1 MSGIDIE
8 YHTSQGDPR
17 AADPRARQSFSCG
30 ECCARRQDVLGGA
43 DFYFTDAIRRRDIV
57 WECESDGGWVAYEEA
72 LAVKLERALSA
83 SKRATTWQHGT
94 FTYRVDWARMVQV
107 NTSTNKE
114 RAIRR
119 TESGVQT
126 LPPAPARGLE
136 DSQSCALS

>member
-1 MSGIDIE
+1 MGCGP
-8 YHTSQGDPR
+8 SQGS
-17 AADPRARQSFSCG
+17 AR
-30 ECCARRQDVLGGA
+30 VPGGA
-43 DFYFTDAIRRRDIV
+43 DPTDAIRRRDIV
-57 WECESDGGWVAYEEA
+57 WECESDHGWLAYEEA

-83 SKRATTWQHGT
+83 KSTPTWQHGT